1 MEAFWEDFSGNQWE
15 WPRGFMH
22 VDSRIEKGW
31 LTQSLEVNRDFI
43 RSRWEQHTVRLK
55 LSEIQ
60 FDAGSVVDPAG
71 FVFHHDGR
79 VFRAIS
85 ALSAD
90 LYRELLTADFIS
102 DLFAAGLVETWIAD
116 VELEGFGLVVEHRR
130 IPVLSCWTEWCSSMI
145 RDATA
150 MVCRL
155 NLEMAKHG
163 LVTKD
168 VQPGNVQFVD
178 GRPIWID
185 FGSVVPSNSH
195 GTFRFDEFRYHSLLP
210 LWLFSKGRFG
220 LGRAIYGEL
229 GAGYLK
235 RFSMRRPFRWIPPGY
250 TFIKRR
256 ASHIG
261 MVAALEKTLDFI
273 EGLSIAPRRS
283 NWTKYGQGG
292 MPAVDDPQGFSQKA
306 QAVYGLLRRLA
317 PGSLLDAAGNKGWYA
332 ELGASMGYSAVSFD
346 TDDASVCDLYQRVRD
361 QRLPIL
367 PLLLDFLYPTPPY
380 SIGLGKAS
388 ALERLRSDVT
398 LVLALVHHLVF
409 EQGVHFEPIARL
421 ISEYTRKN
429 AIVEFPPKED
439 RYVKEWIRPTHHWY
453 TLDNFVASLRRY
465 FPSIEIHE
473 SWPPPRKLVLCSK

>member
-1 MEAFWEDFSGNQWE
+1 
-15 WPRGFMH
+15 
-22 VDSRIEKGW
+22 
-31 LTQSLEVNRDFI
+31 
-43 RSRWEQHTVRLK
+43 VRLN
-55 LSEIQ
+55 LSEIE
-60 FDAGSVVDPAG
+60 FDTGSVVDPAG

-79 VFRAIS
+79 IFR
-85 ALSAD
+85 ALSASSVD
-90 LYRELLTADFIS
+90 FYRELLTSDFIS
-102 DLFAAGLVETWIAD
+102 DLFAAGLVETWPAD
-116 VELEGFGLVVEHRR
+116 VELEGVELVLEHRR

-155 NLEMAKHG
+155 NLELAKHG

-178 GRPIWID
+178 GNPVWID
-185 FGSVVPSNSH
+185 FGSVVRMSSH
-195 GTFRFDEFRYHSLLP
+195 GTFRFDQFRYHSLLP

-220 LGRAIYGEL
+220 LGRAIYGEV

-235 RFSMRRPFRWIPPGY
+235 RFSMRRPLRWIPPSYALIG
-250 TFIKRR
+250 KR
-256 ASHIG
+256 ASHVG
-261 MVAALEKTLDFI
+261 TVAALEKTLEFI
-273 EGLSIAPRRS
+273 EGLSIVPRRS
-283 NWTKYGQGG
+283 NWTEYGQGG
-292 MPAVDDPQGFSQKA
+292 MPAVGDPRQFSEKA
-306 QAVYGLLRRLA
+306 QAVYDLLRRLE
-317 PGSLLDAAGNKGWYA
+317 PGSLLDVAGNKGWYA
-332 ELGASMGYSAVSFD
+332 ELGTSMGYTAVSFD
-346 TDDASVCDLYQRVRD
+346 TDDASVCDLYRRVRG

-429 AIVEFPPKED
+429 AIVEFPPRED
-439 RYVKEWIRPTHHWY
+439 RYVREWIQPTHEWY
-453 TLDNFVASLRRY
+453 TLENFVASLGRY
-465 FPSIEIHE
+465 FTSIDIHD
-473 SWPPPRKLVLCSK
+473 SWPSPRKLVLCSR